1 MWPWKTLQKAFSAQ
15 HQSILCSGQKKK
27 LHSVFPV
34 GEGEAAPAWVA
45 FDRKVLNFS
54 GYFQENV
61 NITKNDEQFRIRK
74 VKVYFYLEDDSVQVN
89 EPQIENSG
97 IPQGIFLFVSIN
109 SDENSGTLIRRHRIP
124 LPAPNDHKFYTVDYF
139 NVGNELQMYGRTFKL
154 TDCDEFTAN
163 FLAQMGTDKGKPS
176 EIPIDPHQV
185 TRQKMVDAMQPLRP
199 MERIDTLKQFLEHD
213 RQVLRFGC
221 YWDDRGIDDYGNE
234 VSFFLLFEW
243 RPR

>member
-1 MWPWKTLQKAFSAQ
+1 MFHSCCYGNNFTSKSFRNCTSCVFYDHSSSCL
-15 HQSILCSGQKKK
+15 GQKKK

-97 IPQGIFLFVSIN
+97 IPQGMYISI
-109 SDENSGTLIRRHRIP
+109 
-124 LPAPNDHKFYTVDYF
+124 
-139 NVGNELQMYGRTFKL
+139 L
-154 TDCDEFTAN
+154 T
-163 FLAQMGTDKGKPS
+163 Q
-176 EIPIDPHQV
+176 
-185 TRQKMVDAMQPLRP
+185 
-199 MERIDTLKQFLEHD
+199 
-213 RQVLRFGC
+213 
-221 YWDDRGIDDYGNE
+221 
-234 VSFFLLFEW
+234 
-243 RPR
+243 